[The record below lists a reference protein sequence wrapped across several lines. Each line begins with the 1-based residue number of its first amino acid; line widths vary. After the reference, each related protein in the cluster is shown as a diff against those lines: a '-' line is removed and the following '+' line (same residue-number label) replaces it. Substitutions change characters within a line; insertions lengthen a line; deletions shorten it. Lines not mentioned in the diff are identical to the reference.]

1 MGKKKESKISWFM
14 IIVYALAVAALLI
27 PFPALVVEIF
37 YGIELAASLI
47 ILIYICQNKY
57 KSLPRKILFF
67 TLYSMAVNIKLT
79 SNLLTGIQNDNQL
92 PLVSFLVH
100 YWCHDSFIV
109 GIIFISLILGVT
121 FFLAIKSVRRISEVS
136 ARFALDTMNQK
147 MFNIDN
153 KYSNHEITEEE
164 AETMKK
170 NLHCE
175 MDFFASMDG
184 AARFFAG
191 NTKAMLLMTLID
203 IAGGTAINYFMQ
215 GKKLFDAISPVI
227 LYTAAKVLLYCVPLI
242 IVSIACGICIINKK
256 EEHENRSLEE
266 IVNWVIHKNKK

>member
-37 YGIELAASLI
+37 YGIELVASLI
-47 ILIYICQNKY
+47 ILIYVCQNKY

-79 SNLLTGIQNDNQL
+79 SNLLIGIQNDNQL
-92 PLVSFLVH
+92 PLVSFLAH

-121 FFLAIKSVRRISEVS
+121 FFLAIKGVRRLSGVS
-136 ARFALDTMNQK
+136 AKFALDTLNPK
-147 MFNIDN
+147 LFNIDN

-191 NTKAMLLMTLID
+191 NTKAMLLMTSID
-203 IAGGTAINYFMQ
+203 ITGGIAIGYFMQ
-215 GKKLFDAISPVI
+215 GKSLLEAIKPAILFTTGNV
-227 LYTAAKVLLYCVPLI
+227 VLYCVPLI
-242 IVSIACGICIINKK
+242 IISIPSVFCVTKK
-256 EEHENRSLEE
+256 VLEH
-266 IVNWVIHKNKK
+266 

>member
-14 IIVYALAVAALLI
+14 IIVYALAVAAFLI

-92 PLVSFLVH
+92 PLVSFLAH
-100 YWCHDSFIV
+100 YWCHDSFIII

-121 FFLAIKSVRRISEVS
+121 CFLAIKDVRRISEVS

-191 NTKAMLLMTLID
+191 NTKAMLLLMTLID

-227 LYTAAKVLLYCVPLI
+227 LYTAANVLLYCVPLI
-242 IVSIACGICIINKK
+242 IVSIACGICIFR
-256 EEHENRSLEE
+256 EEMNL
-266 IVNWVIHKNKK
+266 

>member
-1 MGKKKESKISWFM
+1 MGRKKESKISWFM
-14 IIVYALAVAALLI
+14 IIVYALADAAFLI

-79 SNLLTGIQNDNQL
+79 GNLLTGIQNDNQL
-92 PLVSFLVH
+92 PLVSFLAH

-121 FFLAIKSVRRISEVS
+121 FFLAIKGVRRLSEVS
-136 ARFALDTMNQK
+136 AKFALDSMNHK

-153 KYSNHEITEEE
+153 KYHNHEITEQE
-164 AETMKK
+164 AESMKR
-170 NLHCE
+170 NIRNE
-175 MDFFASMDG
+175 VDFFASMDG

-191 NTKAMLLMTLID
+191 NTKAMLFMTLID

-227 LYTAAKVLLYCVPLI
+227 LYTAANVLLYCVPLI
-242 IVSIACGICIINKK
+242 IVSIACGICIINKNA
-256 EEHENRSLEE
+256 EYQNM
-266 IVNWVIHKNKK
+266 WYT

>member
-1 MGKKKESKISWFM
+1 MGKKKESNISWFM

-67 TLYSMAVNIKLT
+67 TLYSMAVNIRLT

-92 PLVSFLVH
+92 PLVSFLAH
-100 YWCHDSFIV
+100 YWCHDSFIA

-121 FFLAIKSVRRISEVS
+121 FFLAIKRVRRISEVS

-147 MFNIDN
+147 MFNVDN

-191 NTKAMLLMTLID
+191 NTKAILFMTFID
-203 IAGGTAINYFMQ
+203 ITGGIAIGYFMQ
-215 GKKLFDAISPVI
+215 GKSLLEAIEPAILFTTGTVM
-227 LYTAAKVLLYCVPLI
+227 LYCVPLI
-242 IVSIACGICIINKK
+242 IISIASVFYITNKVL
-256 EEHENRSLEE
+256 EH
-266 IVNWVIHKNKK
+266 

>member
-37 YGIELAASLI
+37 YGIELVASLI
-47 ILIYICQNKY
+47 ILIYVCQNKY

-79 SNLLTGIQNDNQL
+79 SNLLIGIQNDNQL
-92 PLVSFLVH
+92 PLVSFLAH

-121 FFLAIKSVRRISEVS
+121 FFLAIKGVRRLSGVS
-136 ARFALDTMNQK
+136 AKFALDALNPK
-147 MFNIDN
+147 VFNIDN

-191 NTKAMLLMTLID
+191 NTKAMLLMTSID
-203 IAGGTAINYFMQ
+203 ITGGIAIGYFMQ
-215 GKKLFDAISPVI
+215 GKSLLEAIKPAILFTTGNV
-227 LYTAAKVLLYCVPLI
+227 VLYCVPLI
-242 IVSIACGICIINKK
+242 IISIPSVFCVTKK
-256 EEHENRSLEE
+256 VLEH
-266 IVNWVIHKNKK
+266 

>member
-57 KSLPRKILFF
+57 KSLPRKLLFF

-79 SNLLTGIQNDNQL
+79 GNLLTGIQNDNQL
-92 PLVSFLVH
+92 PLVSFLAH
-100 YWCHDSFIV
+100 YWCHDSFIA

-121 FFLAIKSVRRISEVS
+121 FFLAIKGVRISKVS
-136 ARFALDTMNQK
+136 ARFALDTMNHK

-153 KYSNHEITEEE
+153 KYHNHEITEQE
-164 AETMKK
+164 AESMKR
-170 NLHCE
+170 NIRNE
-175 MDFFASMDG
+175 VDFFVSMDG

-215 GKKLFDAISPVI
+215 GKKLFDAISSVI
-227 LYTAAKVLLYCVPLI
+227 LYTAANVLLYCVPLI

-256 EEHENRSLEE
+256 EEPENCSLEE

>member
-1 MGKKKESKISWFM
+1 MGRKKESKISWFM

-27 PFPALVVEIF
+27 PFPALVVEIV

-79 SNLLTGIQNDNQL
+79 GNLLTGIQNDNQL
-92 PLVSFLVH
+92 PLVSFLAH

-121 FFLAIKSVRRISEVS
+121 FFLAIKRVRRISKVS
-136 ARFALDTMNQK
+136 AKFALDSMNHK
-147 MFNIDN
+147 MFDIVN
-153 KYSNHEITEEE
+153 KYHNHEITEQE
-164 AETMKK
+164 AESMKR
-170 NLHCE
+170 NIRNE
-175 MDFFASMDG
+175 VDFFASMDD

-191 NTKAMLLMTLID
+191 NTKAMLFMTLID
-203 IAGGTAINYFMQ
+203 IAGGTAIGYFMQ
-215 GKKLFDAISPVI
+215 GKSLLEAIKPAILFTTGTV
-227 LYTAAKVLLYCVPLI
+227 VLYCVPLI
-242 IVSIACGICIINKK
+242 IISIPSVFCVTNKVL
-256 EEHENRSLEE
+256 EH
-266 IVNWVIHKNKK
+266 

>member
-14 IIVYALAVAALLI
+14 IIVYALAVGAFLI

-47 ILIYICQNKY
+47 FLIYICQNKY

-92 PLVSFLVH
+92 PLVSFLAH

-121 FFLAIKSVRRISEVS
+121 FFLAIKGVRKISVVS

-147 MFNIDN
+147 R
-153 KYSNHEITEEE
+153 K
-164 AETMKK
+164 
-170 NLHCE
+170 
-175 MDFFASMDG
+175 
-184 AARFFAG
+184 
-191 NTKAMLLMTLID
+191 
-203 IAGGTAINYFMQ
+203 
-215 GKKLFDAISPVI
+215 
-227 LYTAAKVLLYCVPLI
+227 
-242 IVSIACGICIINKK
+242 
-256 EEHENRSLEE
+256 RSL
-266 IVNWVIHKNKK
+266 